1 MDYLYLHG
9 FASSPESQKAQFL
22 KQQFAGVGRTLHILD
37 LNQQDFAHLTL
48 SRQIEQAIA
57 WISDRPQVT
66 IIGSSF
72 GGLTACWLAERAAV
86 QGQIRRLVLLA
97 PAFQFLQQWLPRLGP
112 ATVAQW
118 SETGWL
124 SVYHYGEGRQQPLA
138 YGFMLDAQQYDE
150 RQLKTPVPT
159 LILHGQRD
167 DIIGIQASRNYA
179 KVRPWATLIEL
190 DSDHSLSNVQ
200 PQIWTAVQAFLELH

>member
-66 IIGSSF
+66 VIGSSF

-86 QGQIRRLVLLA
+86 QGQIWQLVLLA
-97 PAFQFLQQWLPRLGP
+97 PAFQFLEQWLPRLGP
-112 ATVAQW
+112 KTIAQW

-124 SVYHYGEGRQQPLA
+124 SVYHYGEGEQQPLA
-138 YGFMLDAQQYDE
+138 YDFMLDAQQYDE
-150 RQLKTPVPT
+150 CQLKTIVPT

-167 DIIGIQASRNYA
+167 DVISVQASRDYA
-179 KVRPWATLIEL
+179 KVRPWTTLIEL
-190 DSDHSLSNVQ
+190 DSDHSLCNVQ